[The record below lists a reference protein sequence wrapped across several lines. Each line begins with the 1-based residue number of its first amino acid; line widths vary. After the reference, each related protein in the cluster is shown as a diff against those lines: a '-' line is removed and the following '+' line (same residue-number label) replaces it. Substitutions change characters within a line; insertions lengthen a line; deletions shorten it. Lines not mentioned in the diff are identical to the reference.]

1 MLNLVPIQFLALLA
15 YFILRLTVG
24 LVFLSLAR
32 SHWRHRQELS
42 TELNR
47 PFIPGTGA
55 ITVLIFTEILVGT
68 LFIIGLFT
76 QLAAAL
82 ALVIALKF
90 LLFRS
95 YFTHQSFPTPQTLFL
110 LIGVSVTLF
119 ITGAGVLAFDLP
131 I

>member
-1 MLNLVPIQFLALLA
+1 MLNLVPIQFLALFA

-24 LVFLSLAR
+24 LVFFSLAR
-32 SHWRHRQELS
+32 AHWRHRTELA
-42 TELNR
+42 TDLNR

-55 ITVLIFTEILVGT
+55 ITLLVFVEILIGT

-76 QLAAAL
+76 QLAAVL
-82 ALVIALKF
+82 ALITALKF
-90 LLFRS
+90 IIFRS
-95 YFTHQSFPTPQTLFL
+95 YFSHHSFPTPQTLFL
-110 LIGVSVTLF
+110 LIGITITLF

>member
-1 MLNLVPIQFLALLA
+1 MLNLVPIQFLALFA

-24 LVFLSLAR
+24 LVFFSLAR
-32 SHWRHRQELS
+32 SHWRYRQELS

-55 ITVLIFTEILVGT
+55 VTLLVCVEVLVGT

-76 QLAAAL
+76 QLAA
-82 ALVIALKF
+82 VIALITAVKF
-90 LLFRS
+90 IIFRS
-95 YFTHQSFPTPQTLFL
+95 YFSHHSFPTPQTLFL
-110 LIGVSVTLF
+110 LIGITITLF